1 MILMSDIT
9 KWMGVVMVWN
19 FKKHLRPFKFEGRNG
34 AVFGIDINP
43 SGVLIAS
50 AHQDHSIRLW
60 TNSIEAH
67 SK

>member
-1 MILMSDIT
+1 
-9 KWMGVVMVWN
+9 MVWN